1 MPILVFHPKNM
12 MKSVQAKPKY
22 LFYELQALLAL
33 EFAHLHQCSAVLVGT
48 MHWSALVCTGVP
60 CSARTYVPEAAFR
73 PAQPVHVYLNARMVR
88 SIVKA
93 YRRTAVQWPGS
104 LVQLRY

>member
-1 MPILVFHPKNM
+1 MPLLVFHPKNM

-48 MHWSALVCTGVP
+48 MHWSALVCLAVRAP
-60 CSARTYVPEAAFR
+60 MCLK
-73 PAQPVHVYLNARMVR
+73 QPLGQPNLCMA
-88 SIVKA
+88 
-93 YRRTAVQWPGS
+93 P
-104 LVQLRY
+104 